1 MTLAPLLDA
10 PALIQL
16 HVAAALLSV
25 VLGPVAIL
33 RRSRDILHRVVGRVW
48 VVSMAITA
56 GSSFWISENPMIG
69 PFSVIHILSVITLFG
84 LVGAVHAIRAGDVA
98 RHGAIMRALYAQALM
113 LAGAFT
119 FLPGRWM
126 SEAVFPGAPWPGL
139 AAMLAV
145 ATVAVW
151 LLWRDGRTNPL
162 PFARRLR

>member
-33 RRSRDILHRVVGRVW
+33 RRSRDILHRTAGRVW

-98 RHGAIMRALYAQALM
+98 RHGATMRALYAQALM

-119 FLPGRWM
+119 FLPGRLM
-126 SEAVFPGAPWPGL
+126 SEAVFPGTPWPGL
-139 AAMLAV
+139 ATMLAV
-145 ATVAVW
+145 ATAAVW

>member
-16 HVAAALLSV
+16 HVAAALLAV
-25 VLGPVAIL
+25 VLGPVAVL
-33 RRSRDILHRVVGRVW
+33 RRSRDIVHRTAGRVW

-56 GSSFWISENPMIG
+56 GSSFWISENPMVG

-119 FLPGRWM
+119 FLPGRRM
-126 SEAVFPGAPWPGL
+126 SEAVFSGTPWLGL

-145 ATVAVW
+145 AAAAVW

>member
-25 VLGPVAIL
+25 VLGPVAVR

-119 FLPGRWM
+119 FLPGRRM
-126 SEAVFPGAPWPGL
+126 SEAVFPGTPWLGL

-145 ATVAVW
+145 AAAAVW